1 MSILVVILVA
11 IAIVISFVI
20 GMLVGRQNI
29 SMVDKGKHLSREAL
43 EKLKEKSDEIR
54 KIREGK

>member
-43 EKLKEKSDEIR
+43 EKLKEKD
-54 KIREGK
+54 